1 MLDVEPLAVELVLLV
16 LGLVLLPVAVLGVS
30 LRTCFVAL
38 SQHFTLLDVAL
49 EEGDVVV
56 EVCATASPKLPVSI
70 AAAIN
75 PIPAIRMRHPPW
87 LDWSGECSHI
97 PKEKR
102 HPAAA
107 VPRPLRDQKEPR
119 SRYRGLSSA
128 AMEQGPRCVN
138 RASVASH
145 GQDCRRDRLVAP
157 SVKPT
162 GSECRPIAICLA
174 V

>member
-1 MLDVEPLAVELVLLV
+1 M
-16 LGLVLLPVAVLGVS
+16 AVLGVS
-30 LRTCFVAL
+30 LRTCFVTL

-145 GQDCRRDRLVAP
+145 GPPAGTVQGLARLTDQGDTTDLLGQPHQRFDAVRVKQQLRRW
-157 SVKPT
+157 T
-162 GSECRPIAICLA
+162 GKSLSSE
-174 V
+174 